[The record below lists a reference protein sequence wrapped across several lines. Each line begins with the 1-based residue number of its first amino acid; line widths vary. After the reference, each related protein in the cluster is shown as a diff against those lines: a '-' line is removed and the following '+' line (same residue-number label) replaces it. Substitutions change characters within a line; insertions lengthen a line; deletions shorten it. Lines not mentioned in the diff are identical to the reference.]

1 MNIKKLIFEA
11 LDKSSTDISI
21 EDGVFDITKQ
31 EHIEILRNN
40 LLEVGMS
47 VETVTDYLNNVV
59 EGKYPARQAYNK
71 NGILVTF
78 PTPEYKQKA
87 IAKGTHFDKNPNKR
101 DANVFTD
108 EPADQEK
115 PSVEPEQK
123 PTPDQPK
130 SPEKVAAQPEQKPK
144 DDEDPDTRTPE
155 ERERGVTI
163 NISHQEYETE
173 TRHYAH
179 IDAPGHADYIK
190 NMITGA
196 AQMDG
201 AILVVSAPDGPMPQT
216 REHILLA
223 NQVGVPKIVVFMN
236 KVDMVQDPE
245 LLELVEMEVRE
256 LLNKYQYP
264 GDTTPIIK
272 GSALKALEGDPE
284 AEKAIM

>member
-31 EHIEILRNN
+31 EHIEILRSN

-108 EPADQEK
+108 EPTDQEK
-115 PSVEPEQK
+115 PSVE
-123 PTPDQPK
+123 
-130 SPEKVAAQPEQKPK
+130 PEQKPK

-155 ERERGVTI
+155 EKQADAVDIEKILRT
-163 NISHQEYETE
+163 EYTLEE
-173 TRHYAH
+173 AKSY
-179 IDAPGHADYIK
+179 GFYQKK
-190 NMITGA
+190 NTWYDS
-196 AQMDG
+196 DG
-201 AILVVSAPDGPMPQT
+201 NVVGKLWYVDGKK
-216 REHILLA
+216 L
-223 NQVGVPKIVVFMN
+223 
-236 KVDMVQDPE
+236 
-245 LLELVEMEVRE
+245 
-256 LLNKYQYP
+256 
-264 GDTTPIIK
+264 IIK
-272 GSALKALEGDPE
+272 
-284 AEKAIM
+284 

>member
-1 MNIKKLIFEA
+1 MKYFNMNIKKLIFEA

-31 EHIEILRNN
+31 EHIEILRSN

-47 VETVTDYLNNVV
+47 VETVTDYLNKVV

-108 EPADQEK
+108 DPTDQEK
-115 PSVEPEQK
+115 PNVEPEQK

-130 SPEKVAAQPEQKPK
+130 SPEQPAAQPEKPK

-155 ERERGVTI
+155 EKQADAATVEKILRT
-163 NISHQEYETE
+163 EYTLEE
-173 TRHYAH
+173 AKSY
-179 IDAPGHADYIK
+179 GFYQKK
-190 NMITGA
+190 NTWYDSEGNVVGKLWYV
-196 AQMDG
+196 DG
-201 AILVVSAPDGPMPQT
+201 KKL
-216 REHILLA
+216 
-223 NQVGVPKIVVFMN
+223 
-236 KVDMVQDPE
+236 
-245 LLELVEMEVRE
+245 
-256 LLNKYQYP
+256 
-264 GDTTPIIK
+264 IIK
-272 GSALKALEGDPE
+272 
-284 AEKAIM
+284 